1 MQSNIINDTGL
12 RRSWK
17 ISILSINILTEIER
31 VYIYFKYQ
39 LSWILDNTLNLI
51 PAIWFLNSEPVLFL
65 YPPLSL
71 LTSGQ
76 TM

>member
-12 RRSWK
+12 CCSSK

-39 LSWILDNTLNLI
+39 LSWILDNSLNLI
-51 PAIWFLNSEPVLFL
+51 SAIWFLNSELVLFL